1 MDARAVRLWHLAA
14 FVTFAANGVAFAS
27 WVTRTPDIRDALR
40 IDNAAVGLIILGLS
54 LGSMLG
60 LSLSGQLIAR
70 FGARPIVA
78 IGASLI
84 GLGVAIVGVGTGL
97 SAIPVVALG
106 MILTGLGFGL
116 AEVAVNVEGAAIE
129 TAMGRS
135 VLPGLHGAYSLGAL
149 AGSGLGALAQLAG
162 TSVVV
167 HLVIA
172 GLISLAA
179 PLCVIR
185 FLPRGTGKEV
195 ARSVTTHSAP
205 HASTSERSS
214 TRIRDRLSVWTEPR
228 TLMIGTAVLGI
239 SFAEGAAND
248 WLPLGLVD
256 GYGLDPVLASV
267 GFIVF
272 IASMAA
278 GRMFGGPFVDRF
290 GRVMVLRVLSG
301 IAAIGILLV
310 IFSGSLPIFGGS
322 LVPVAL
328 GCALWGL
335 GISLGFPLGVSA
347 ASDDARHSSAR
358 VSAVATMG
366 YFAFLVGPPI
376 LGFLSTQVGLLPSFL
391 LCVALV
397 VIAGFFSN
405 ATRNPRTRE
414 PTALYNASR

>member
-27 WVTRTPDIRDALR
+27 WVTRTPDIREALR

-60 LSLSGQLIAR
+60 LSLSGQLVAR

-97 SAIPVVALG
+97 SAIPIVAVG
-106 MILTGLGFGL
+106 MVLTGLGFGL

-129 TAMGRS
+129 GVMGRS
-135 VLPGLHGAYSLGAL
+135 ILPGLHGAYSLGAL
-149 AGSGLGALAQLAG
+149 AGSGLGALAQLSG
-162 TSVVV
+162 VSVIV
-167 HLVIA
+167 HLVFA

-179 PLCVIR
+179 PLVVVR
-185 FLPRGTGKEV
+185 FLPRGTGKELSVV
-195 ARSVTTHSAP
+195 AS
-205 HASTSERSS
+205 STGRERSRTS
-214 TRIRDRLSVWTEPR
+214 VRDRLSVWTEPR
-228 TLMIGTAVLGI
+228 TLMIGAVVLGI

-256 GYGLDPVLASV
+256 GYGADPVLASV

-272 IASMAA
+272 IASMAV

-290 GRVMVLRVLSG
+290 GRVTVLKVL
-301 IAAIGILLV
+301 AATAAVGILLV
-310 IFSGSLPIFGGS
+310 IFSGALPVFGGS
-322 LVPVAL
+322 LIPVAI

-347 ASDDARHSSAR
+347 ASDDPRHSSAR

-376 LGFLSTQVGLLPSFL
+376 LGFLSTHVGLLISFL
-391 LCVALV
+391 LCVTLV
-397 VIAGFFSN
+397 VVAGFFSN
-405 ATRNPRTRE
+405 ATRE
-414 PTALYNASR
+414 PQRDEGDN